1 MMTKK
6 TQNAI
11 DKKLEQM
18 TDNNHYQWY
27 QKFHN
32 AGKTNRTEVA
42 QYYIAKKPNLKEV
55 FDEICDGKTLHIDD
69 SDYRKAKEFLLSLRG
84 TDCNDKVILKETY
97 IQRNL
102 FNNSDIYADK
112 LGHIFGYEVTFIR
125 KNRCAPVDLIS
136 CKLEDGKL
144 SFNLIELKAC
154 EAATINSPAEDLL
167 LRAIFEGVTYKAYFK
182 NILAKNQ
189 ELAKAIYKT
198 LEGDERTTADI
209 RAILTD
215 NENALR
221 AIQEADIKV
230 IVLAPEYII
239 NEIVNEYMNGFV
251 NDDIHLFTLKA
262 KSEVNDKTTVG
273 SKGELFIIDE
283 KKVTDKN

>member
-1 MMTKK
+1 MTKK

-42 QYYIAKKPNLKEV
+42 QYYIVQKPNLKEV
-55 FDEICDGKTLHIDD
+55 FEEICDGRTLHIDD

-84 TDCNDKVILKETY
+84 TDCNDKIIFKETY

-144 SFNLIELKAC
+144 CFNLIELKAC
-154 EAATINSPAEDLL
+154 EAATINSPAGDLL
-167 LRAIFEGVTYKAYFK
+167 LRAIFEGVTYRAYFK

-198 LEGDERTTADI
+198 LKGDGRTPIGIREILAD
-209 RAILTD
+209 
-215 NENALR
+215 EEKALS

-230 IVLAPEYII
+230 IVLAPDYII
-239 NEIVNEYMNGFV
+239 NEIENKYMNGFV

-262 KSEVNDKTTVG
+262 KSEVDDKTTVG
-273 SKGELFIIDE
+273 SRGEFFIIDE

>member
-1 MMTKK
+1 MRED
-6 TQNAI
+6 TQNSI
-11 DKKLEQM
+11 DKKIALM
-18 TDNNHYQWY
+18 TENNHYQWY
-27 QKFHN
+27 QYFQS
-32 AGKTNRTEVA
+32 AGKSNRTEIA
-42 QYYIAKKPNLKEV
+42 EYYIAQKPNLKAV
-55 FDEICDGKTLHIDD
+55 FDEICDGGTLRLDEC
-69 SDYRKAKEFLLSLRG
+69 DYRKAKEFLLSVRG
-84 TDCNDKVILKETY
+84 TDCNEAVISKETY

-136 CKLEDGKL
+136 CKIEDGKL

-154 EAATINSPAEDLL
+154 KAATIKSPAGDLL
-167 LRAIFEGVTYKAYFK
+167 LRAIFEGVTYRAYFK

-198 LEGDERTTADI
+198 LKGDGRTPIGIREILAD
-209 RAILTD
+209 
-215 NENALR
+215 EKNALR

-230 IVLAPEYII
+230 IVLAPDYII
-239 NEIVNEYMNGFV
+239 NEIENEYMNGFV

-262 KSEVNDKTTVG
+262 KCEFNEKPKVG
-273 SKGELFIIDE
+273 SKGELFIIEE
-283 KKVTDKN
+283 KKITNKN